1 MVFSSQNLQDID
13 PEVWYCTQ
21 DHRAVI
27 AAKGLE
33 WIESELWK
41 RVVRSAPLPGLP

>member
-1 MVFSSQNLQDID
+1 VFSSVDLQRLD
-13 PEVWYCTQ
+13 PDTWVCTQ

-33 WIESELWK
+33 WIESELW
-41 RVVRSAPLPGLP
+41 RGLARRLTRPPGL